1 MRIGY
6 ARVSTDDQHLDGQRA
21 ALTAAGAERVYEEKE
36 SGGRWDRPV
45 LHELL
50 RTLRPGDEVMV
61 VRLDRLSRS
70 VRDTLSLLEAVTAA
84 GAGFRSLTEGIETV
98 SPAGRMLTTMLA
110 AFAEY
115 ERGILRQRTI
125 DGLAAAKRRGSLL
138 GRRPKLDT
146 VQRQA
151 VVRNVVAGVW
161 TRAEAARVMKV
172 DPATITRIM
181 AAAPD
186 GADTL

>member
-1 MRIGY
+1 MKLGY
-6 ARVSTDDQHLDGQRA
+6 CRVSTDDQHLDAQRA
-21 ALTAAGAERVYEEKE
+21 ALTAAGVERIYEEKE

-50 RTLRPGDEVMV
+50 RSLRPGDEVLV

-70 VRDTLSLLEAVTAA
+70 VRDTLTILERIGEV

-115 ERGILRQRTI
+115 ERAILRQRTR
-125 DGLAAAKRRGSLL
+125 DGLAAAKRRGSCL
-138 GRRPKLDT
+138 GRRQKLSP

-151 VVRNVVAGVW
+151 VIQNVTAGTW
-161 TRAEAARVMKV
+161 TRAEAARIMDV
-172 DPATITRIM
+172 DPATITRVM
-181 AAAPD
+181 ASAAA
-186 GADTL
+186 T